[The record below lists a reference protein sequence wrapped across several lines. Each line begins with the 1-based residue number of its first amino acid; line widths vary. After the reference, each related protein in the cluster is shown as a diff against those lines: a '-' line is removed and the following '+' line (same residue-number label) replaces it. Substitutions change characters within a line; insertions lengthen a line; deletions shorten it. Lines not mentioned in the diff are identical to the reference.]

1 MKPMSNNLSP
11 TPADAIQP
19 GSYVHLR
26 GEYSR
31 VKHAGPALH
40 PKHGRIV
47 RIELESGAVCHFAP
61 YATIDVLAPSGEEGA
76 KP

>member
-1 MKPMSNNLSP
+1 MNNTVP
-11 TPADAIQP
+11 TPADAVIP

-31 VKHAGPALH
+31 VKAAGPALH
-40 PKHGRIV
+40 PKHGRII

-61 YATIDVLAPSGEEGA
+61 YATVDVLIQFGEKEVN
-76 KP
+76 P